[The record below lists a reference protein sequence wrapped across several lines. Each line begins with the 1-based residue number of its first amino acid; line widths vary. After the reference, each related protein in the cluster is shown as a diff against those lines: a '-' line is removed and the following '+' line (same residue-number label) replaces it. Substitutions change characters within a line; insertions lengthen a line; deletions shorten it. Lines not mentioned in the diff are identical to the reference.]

1 MCKYGDF
8 MCVHLFVLIHQCY
21 IYAQTLLYFDGMGSD
36 VIWDKGSEQGLWN
49 QKAEC
54 SYVSLQAL

>member
-1 MCKYGDF
+1 

-49 QKAEC
+49 QKAQC